1 MTKSNRGKKNRKHLS
16 GHMGRGK
23 PKAKIGERRRAH
35 GRVAGENIP
44 SEGIIQPAAKGV
56 RINRW
61 LSERGVASRRKCDDL
76 IRECSVEVNG
86 NILTEPGYL
95 VQEGDVVCV
104 DGKPVKDVRRLYYL
118 FHKPKSVLCTDDP
131 RESRMRVCDLV
142 EPLVA
147 GRVVTV
153 GRLDEDSE
161 GLLLLTNDGDFANMM
176 THPRYGIP
184 KTYSVLLNG
193 ALTMEELEELRK
205 GAWIDSGKVVPES
218 VRIAR
223 RGKSQTTVEVCLCEG
238 RNREVRRLFA
248 RVGHGVKRLQRIRIG
263 NLNLRGVRRGGVR
276 PLTREERD
284 ELVRM
289 ARKGP
294 NDKAQD

>member
-1 MTKSNRGKKNRKHLS
+1 
-16 GHMGRGK
+16 
-23 PKAKIGERRRAH
+23 
-35 GRVAGENIP
+35 
-44 SEGIIQPAAKGV
+44 
-56 RINRW
+56 
-61 LSERGVASRRKCDDL
+61 
-76 IRECSVEVNG
+76 
-86 NILTEPGYL
+86 EPGYL

-118 FHKPKSVLCTDDP
+118 FHKPKNVLCTEDP

-184 KTYSVLLNG
+184 KTYSVLLSG
-193 ALTMEELEELRK
+193 ILTVDELEELRN
-205 GAWIDSGKVVPES
+205 GVWIDSGKVVPES

-223 RGKSQTTVEVCLCEG
+223 RSKSQTTVEVCLREG

-248 RVGHGVKRLQRIRIG
+248 RVGHGVKKLQRIRIG
-263 NLNLRGVRRGGVR
+263 NLSLRGVRRGGVR

-284 ELVRM
+284 ELVQM
-289 ARKGP
+289 AR
-294 NDKAQD
+294 QDQKERGQD